1 MGKRVAIIGG
11 LLASAMAC
19 GGPTMA
25 HHGNSA
31 YDEEKPITLR
41 GTVTEF
47 DWANPHAQIYFD
59 VKGEK
64 GHVAHWGCETLSPGK
79 LMRSGW
85 SKDSVKPGDQITITL
100 VAAKNGAPVGF
111 LRKLVLGDGRQL
123 GITEAPQQ

>member
-1 MGKRVAIIGG
+1 
-11 LLASAMAC
+11 
-19 GGPTMA
+19 
-25 HHGNSA
+25 
-31 YDEEKPITLR
+31 
-41 GTVTEF
+41 
-47 DWANPHAQIYFD
+47 

-123 GITEAPQQ
+123 GITETPQQ